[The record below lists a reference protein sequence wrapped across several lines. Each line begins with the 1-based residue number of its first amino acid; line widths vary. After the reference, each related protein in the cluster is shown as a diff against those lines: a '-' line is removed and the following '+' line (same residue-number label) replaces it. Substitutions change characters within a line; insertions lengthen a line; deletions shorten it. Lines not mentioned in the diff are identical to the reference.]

1 MSPHER
7 AVLVALVEAT
17 GDDSLMDQL
26 ADVRVVSGCPC
37 GCPSIHFKEP
47 TGLGLELVAHAAVDD
62 REFLGSLLLFVT
74 DGTLDNLDF
83 AWVTDSPPK
92 EFPPLSA
99 FVAER
104 A

>member
-1 MSPHER
+1 
-7 AVLVALVEAT
+7 
-17 GDDSLMDQL
+17 MDQI
-26 ADVRVVSGCPC
+26 ADVRVVNGCPC
-37 GCPSIHFKEP
+37 GCPSIHFKEL
-47 TGLGLELVAHAAVDD
+47 TGLGLELIAQAEVDD
-62 REFLGSLLLFVT
+62 HEFLGSLLLFVT

-83 AWVTDSPPK
+83 AWVTDSAPK